1 MNDNG
6 MADLYASMPAPRQE
20 QRMIEQ
26 LAEHGVTAMDLV
38 PSLVTTLTVANP
50 EYDPEAAREAAEE
63 AASEARE
70 REEVEREKKRE
81 REELVPEIAVEPDH
95 SDDDQAGDL
104 AAAARDLRLDRP
116 ASGPRSPTTPKAQ
129 RRQTSPPL
137 SGPSSPTARAGDDG
151 QDIGHQ
157 PPSPRTPR
165 VTAKSPT
172 DGRAGGAA
180 EASTGPTSPV
190 TPTVKSNLVE
200 PLPSSLPGVSQN
212 LSAAD
217 KTITLDIRW
226 TILCDLFLAL
236 IADSVYD
243 ARSRVLLGRLAD
255 QLGLSWMDVVR
266 FERRLT
272 EALELQE
279 GIDSSKKG
287 NEDALLTRAK
297 ADKKRRYVMMGLAT
311 VGGGLVL
318 GLSAGL
324 LAPAI
329 GAGIAGALATA
340 GVSGGTAF
348 LGGAGGAAV
357 ITTTGVMTGS
367 SIGGRGMARRT
378 KAVTKFEF
386 HPLHNNKRLN
396 AIITVP
402 G

>member
-1 MNDNG
+1 
-6 MADLYASMPAPRQE
+6 
-20 QRMIEQ
+20 MIEQ

-63 AASEARE
+63 AAEQARE
-70 REEVEREKKRE
+70 RDEIE
-81 REELVPEIAVEPDH
+81 REEERERQRQRQQEELAQEGVAEPHDGEE
-95 SDDDQAGDL
+95 DQAGDL
-104 AAAARDLRLDRP
+104 AAAAQDLSLDRP
-116 ASGPRSPTTPKAQ
+116 ASRPSSPTTPKAQ
-129 RRQTSPPL
+129 RRRTPTPL
-137 SGPSSPTARAGDDG
+137 SAPASPTGQDVEEG

-172 DGRAGGAA
+172 ARHEGGA
-180 EASTGPTSPV
+180 EASVSPTTPV